1 MRVMFWMRIERT
13 MLSGTFMKKQSG
25 DLTILLFME
34 GFLQT

>member
-13 MLSGTFMKKQSG
+13 ILSGIFMKKQYG

-34 GFLQT
+34 WFLQT